1 MTQPGRA
8 GRVSLN
14 PLRHVDPVGT
24 VLLPVV
30 LLLVSPVVFGYAKPV
45 PVQFFRLKTASGRDC
60 RRGAGGSSH
69 EYGTGDPGRASSPPW
84 YLRSSG
90 GEWVRD
96 NLVNALWINVLLALL
111 NLLPLLP
118 LDRGRVVYA
127 GLPPGLGPGYGGQTE
142 RVRISGTA
150 AGLIVIPLRLRRSGG
165 IPHISVVL
173 GEPAQYVVSII
184 VRIVGPVVSEPAV
197 TFEEDP
203 PPVRSQ
209 PDGLVLSLGGVRGAP
224 IDLLL
229 TLARRQKVDLAEI
242 SILELAEQ
250 FLAFVEGARRLNLEI
265 AAGYLVT
272 AAWLAF
278 MKSRLLL
285 PDSEDDEQ
293 TGEELAEAL
302 RFRIARLDAMRRHG
316 ELLFQR
322 PCSGATGMHAVRCR
336 HVASVSLLWSTQRSR
351 NFWSPT
357 PPSAVGASPR
367 HSWFLSSGCIP

>member
-1 MTQPGRA
+1 M
-8 GRVSLN
+8 
-14 PLRHVDPVGT
+14 
-24 VLLPVV
+24 
-30 LLLVSPVVFGYAKPV
+30 
-45 PVQFFRLKTASGRDC
+45 
-60 RRGAGGSSH
+60 
-69 EYGTGDPGRASSPPW
+69 
-84 YLRSSG
+84 
-90 GEWVRD
+90 
-96 NLVNALWINVLLALL
+96 
-111 NLLPLLP
+111 
-118 LDRGRVVYA
+118 
-127 GLPPGLGPGYGGQTE
+127 
-142 RVRISGTA
+142 
-150 AGLIVIPLRLRRSGG
+150 
-165 IPHISVVL
+165 
-173 GEPAQYVVSII
+173 
-184 VRIVGPVVSEPAV
+184 SEPAV

-209 PDGLVLSLGGVRGAP
+209 PDGLVLSLGAFEGP

-322 PCSGATGMHAVRCR
+322 PLLGRDRHARGEVPPRGERVSAVVDATFQELLVAYAAVCR
-336 HVASVSLLWSTQRSR
+336 RRQPATFVVPFKRLYSVKTATVWIRDRLDELQEWVTLVGFLPRHDPSVARRSAYASVFVASLELVRGGELDMRQAQPFGPVLVRARSR
-351 NFWSPT
+351 TGDQSHVT
-357 PPSAVGASPR
+357 
-367 HSWFLSSGCIP
+367 